1 MACLNPGFC
10 LSRVVT
16 LATTPTTTM
25 RLPILCIFLLF
36 SLPVLAVAQA
46 PAAPTNVVAYAPSQ
60 DQVNLS
66 WVDVATDA
74 SYEVQRDDD
83 PGEEGENWVTV
94 ATLVPRSEVARIAA
108 LSSAEQ
114 TVRYR
119 VAAVKNGNYSEWV
132 EASVVKPQGDR
143 RIARLSPSFP
153 QFEVH
158 LEGVEARAGQ
168 AFTFLIDVLG
178 TDPFTEYIASN
189 LPSGVTV
196 NPQTGVVS
204 GTIAA
209 EGVYRCFVG
218 IEFDG
223 GKKFEQVKY
232 IRVLP
237 AASTPVVATP
247 GFTIPPLDVDELVSF
262 NINGVFRDPVR
273 DKGVL
278 ISTLGESIIL
288 ALHDKATP
296 KNVTNFLRY
305 VNRSDYSNSFLHRSV
320 PNFIIQGG
328 GARPGGASPTQWAN
342 IPVDAAVPN
351 EPGISNL
358 RGTIAMAKLGGNFDS
373 ATSEWFIST
382 ANNQSNLDFQN
393 GGFSVF
399 GAVVGSG
406 SMGIAQALN
415 NLPVV
420 ARSQPNQP
428 TVYESLITGTSGVSL
443 DSIPVLQDPPPATPA
458 ANTFVRIT
466 SITEVEPVEVT
477 VASITPSNILAAAV
491 FGTEL
496 VVQSRGPSGIAT
508 LTLRATNVD
517 GNSVTFPVRVEVI
530 DTNIPG
536 IGLTSLRGKGGT
548 SILVKGRA
556 ADDNQLASWRYRI
569 NKGAWKRGGSLK
581 GTFAKFS
588 KVVKGFR
595 GGKNVLELRAF
606 DKKGNASDI
615 LTQRFTLN

>member
-1 MACLNPGFC
+1 MRILTLCFLSLLTLPG
-10 LSRVVT
+10 
-16 LATTPTTTM
+16 LAM
-25 RLPILCIFLLF
+25 
-36 SLPVLAVAQA
+36 AQA
-46 PAAPTNVVAYAPSQ
+46 PAAPTNVVAYAPSET
-60 DQVNLS
+60 QVNLS

-83 PGEEGENWVTV
+83 PGEEGENWVAV
-94 ATLVPRSEVARIAA
+94 ATLVPRSEVARLAVA
-108 LSSAEQ
+108 SSTEQ

-119 VAAVKNGNYSEWV
+119 VAAVKGEDQSDWV
-132 EASVVKPQGDR
+132 VAAVLKPQGDR
-143 RIARLSPSFP
+143 RIARLSPLISPFIP

-158 LEGVEARAGQ
+158 VEGVEARAGESF
-168 AFTFLIDVLG
+168 AFPIDVLG
-178 TDPFTEYIASN
+178 TDPITAFTASN
-189 LPSGVTV
+189 LPSNVSV
-196 NPQTGVVS
+196 NPQTGLVS
-204 GTIAA
+204 GTIAN

-237 AASTPVVATP
+237 APSTPVVATP
-247 GFTIPPLDVDELVSF
+247 GFAIPALDVDEIVSF
-262 NINGVFRDPVR
+262 DIDGVFEDPAR

-288 ALHDKATP
+288 ALHDKAAP
-296 KNVTNFLRY
+296 KNVENFLGY
-305 VNRSDYSNSFLHRSV
+305 MTRSDYSNSFLHRSV
-320 PNFIIQGG
+320 ENFIIQGG
-328 GARPGGASPTQWAN
+328 GARPAFPGASPVQWAN
-342 IPVDAAVPN
+342 IPVQAAVPN
-351 EPGISNL
+351 EPGISNR

-382 ANNQSNLDFQN
+382 GSNNPDNLDFQN
-393 GGFSVF
+393 GGFTAF
-399 GAVVGSG
+399 GEVVGSG
-406 SMGIAQALN
+406 SLGIAEALN
-415 NLPVV
+415 NLPR
-420 ARSQPNQP
+420 ATNYQAQITAASP
-428 TVYESLITGTSGVSL
+428 SLSGVSIE
-443 DSIPVLQDPPPATPA
+443 SIPVLQDPPQATPN

-466 SITEVEPVEVT
+466 GITEVEPVEIT
-477 VASITPSNILAAAV
+477 IESISPSAILAAAV

-530 DTNIPG
+530 DTNIPA
-536 IGLTSLRGKGGT
+536 IGLTSLKGKGGT
-548 SILVKGRA
+548 SIAIRGRA

-588 KVVKGFR
+588 KVVTGFR
-595 GGKNVLELRAF
+595 SGKNVLELRAF

>member
-1 MACLNPGFC
+1 
-10 LSRVVT
+10 
-16 LATTPTTTM
+16 
-25 RLPILCIFLLF
+25 
-36 SLPVLAVAQA
+36 
-46 PAAPTNVVAYAPSQ
+46 
-60 DQVNLS
+60 
-66 WVDVATDA
+66 
-74 SYEVQRDDD
+74 
-83 PGEEGENWVTV
+83 
-94 ATLVPRSEVARIAA
+94 
-108 LSSAEQ
+108 
-114 TVRYR
+114 
-119 VAAVKNGNYSEWV
+119 
-132 EASVVKPQGDR
+132 
-143 RIARLSPSFP
+143 
-153 QFEVH
+153 
-158 LEGVEARAGQ
+158 
-168 AFTFLIDVLG
+168 
-178 TDPFTEYIASN
+178 
-189 LPSGVTV
+189 
-196 NPQTGVVS
+196 
-204 GTIAA
+204 
-209 EGVYRCFVG
+209 
-218 IEFDG
+218 
-223 GKKFEQVKY
+223 
-232 IRVLP
+232 
-237 AASTPVVATP
+237 VATP

-305 VNRSDYSNSFLHRSV
+305 VNRSDYSNSYLHRSV
-320 PNFIIQGG
+320 RNFIIQGG
-328 GARPGGASPTQWAN
+328 GARPAFTGASPTQWAN
-342 IPVDAAVPN
+342 IPVDAAVLN

-382 ANNQSNLDFQN
+382 ADNQSNLNFQN

-399 GAVVGSG
+399 GEVVGSG

-415 NLPVV
+415 NL
-420 ARSQPNQP
+420 ATSSSTSYLTQITNASGA
-428 TVYESLITGTSGVSL
+428 SLSGVSI
-443 DSIPVLQDPPPATPA
+443 DSIPVLQNPPLATPN

-466 SITEVEPVEVT
+466 SITPVEPVEVT

-517 GNSVTFPVRVEVI
+517 GNSVTFPVRVEVL

-536 IGLTSLRGKGGT
+536 IGLTSLKGKGGT

-569 NKGAWKRGGSLK
+569 NKGAWKTGGSLK

-606 DKKGNASDI
+606 DKKGNPSAI

>member
-1 MACLNPGFC
+1 
-10 LSRVVT
+10 
-16 LATTPTTTM
+16 M
-25 RLPILCIFLLF
+25 RLPTLCILLLF
-36 SLPVLAVAQA
+36 SLPVLAKVAQA

-60 DQVNLS
+60 TQVNLS

-83 PGEEGENWVTV
+83 AGEGENWVTV
-94 ATLVPRSEVARIAA
+94 ATLVPRSEVARIPAS
-108 LSSAEQ
+108 SSAEQ

-119 VAAVKNGNYSEWV
+119 VAALENGNYSEWV
-132 EASVVKPQGDR
+132 EASVVKPAGSLNVG
-143 RIARLSPSFP
+143 INI
-153 QFEVH
+153 
-158 LEGVEARAGQ
+158 EGAEARAGIP
-168 AFTFLIDVLG
+168 FTFQIAVSG
-178 TDPFTEYIASN
+178 VASFNFIASG
-189 LPSGVTV
+189 LPTGVTL
-196 NPQTGVVS
+196 NSGTGWVS
-204 GTIAA
+204 GNIAN
-209 EGVYRCFVG
+209 EGVYRCFIGV
-218 IEFDG
+218 EFDG

-237 AASTPVVATP
+237 APSTPVVATP

-262 NINGVFRDPVR
+262 NINGLFQDPAR

-296 KNVTNFLRY
+296 KNVTNFLNY
-305 VNRSDYSNSFLHRSV
+305 VNRSDYSNSYLHRSA

-328 GARPGGASPTQWAN
+328 GARPAFTGASPTQWAN

-399 GAVVGSG
+399 GKVVGSG

-415 NLPVV
+415 DLPKATNVNTTYQ
-420 ARSQPNQP
+420 SQ
-428 TVYESLITGTSGVSL
+428 ITNASVSFLSGVSL
-443 DSIPVLQDPPPATPA
+443 ESIPVLQDPPPATPN

-477 VASITPSNILAAAV
+477 IASITPSRDSRRRRFRHRAGGSV
-491 FGTEL
+491 KRTERDRDAHSAGHKCGWEL
-496 VVQSRGPSGIAT
+496 RYFSR
-508 LTLRATNVD
+508 
-517 GNSVTFPVRVEVI
+517 
-530 DTNIPG
+530 PG
-536 IGLTSLRGKGGT
+536 RGHRHQHPRDRPDKPER
-548 SILVKGRA
+548 KGRH
-556 ADDNQLASWRYRI
+556 QHPR
-569 NKGAWKRGGSLK
+569 
-581 GTFAKFS
+581 
-588 KVVKGFR
+588 
-595 GGKNVLELRAF
+595 
-606 DKKGNASDI
+606 
-615 LTQRFTLN
+615 QRPCRR

>member
-1 MACLNPGFC
+1 
-10 LSRVVT
+10 
-16 LATTPTTTM
+16 M
-25 RLPILCIFLLF
+25 RLRNTLFFLFLF

-46 PAAPTNVVAYAPSQ
+46 PATPTNVVAYAPSQ

-74 SYEVQRDDD
+74 SYEVQRDED

-94 ATLVPRSEVARIAA
+94 ATLVPGSEVARIAA
-108 LSSAEQ
+108 SSSAEQ

-119 VAAVKNGNYSEWV
+119 VAAVKGEDQSAWV
-132 EASVVKPQGDR
+132 EASVAKPAGSLNVG
-143 RIARLSPSFP
+143 INI
-153 QFEVH
+153 
-158 LEGVEARAGQ
+158 EGAEARAGIP
-168 AFTFLIDVLG
+168 FTFQIAVSGVAIFD
-178 TDPFTEYIASN
+178 FIASG
-189 LPSGVTV
+189 LPTGVTL
-196 NPQTGVVS
+196 NPGTGWIS
-204 GTIAA
+204 GTIAN
-209 EGVYRCFVG
+209 EGVYRCFIGV
-218 IEFDG
+218 EFDG

-305 VNRSDYSNSFLHRSV
+305 VNRSDYSNSYLHRSV

-328 GARPGGASPTQWAN
+328 GARPAFTGASPTQWAN

-351 EPGISNL
+351 EPGISNR
-358 RGTIAMAKLGGNFDS
+358 RGTMAMAKLGGSPDS

-382 ANNQSNLDFQN
+382 ADNQSNLNFQN

-399 GAVVGSG
+399 GEVVGSG

-415 NLPVV
+415 NLPTSSSTTYQ
-420 ARSQPNQP
+420 AQ
-428 TVYESLITGTSGVSL
+428 ITNASGSFLSGVSI
-443 DSIPVLQDPPPATPA
+443 DSIPVLQNPPLATPT
-458 ANTFVRIT
+458 ANTFVRID
-466 SITEVEPVEVT
+466 SITEVEPVAIT
-477 VASITPSNILAAAV
+477 IASITPSSILAAAV
-491 FGTEL
+491 FGTDL
-496 VVQSRGPSGIAT
+496 VVQSRGPSGVAT
-508 LTLRATNVD
+508 LTLRATNLD

-569 NKGAWKRGGSLK
+569 NKGAWKRGGSIK
-581 GTFAKFS
+581 GTFATFS

>member
-1 MACLNPGFC
+1 
-10 LSRVVT
+10 
-16 LATTPTTTM
+16 M
-25 RLPILCIFLLF
+25 RLRNTLFFLFLF
-36 SLPVLAVAQA
+36 SLPGLAKGQT

-60 DQVNLS
+60 TQVNLS

-74 SYEVQRDDD
+74 SYEVERDDD
-83 PGEEGENWVTV
+83 PGVGETWVNV
-94 ATLVPRSEVARIAA
+94 ATLVPGSEVARLAV
-108 LSSAEQ
+108 SSSVEQ

-119 VAAVKNGNYSEWV
+119 VAAVKDGNYSDWV
-132 EASVVKPQGDR
+132 VAEVVKPQGDR
-143 RIARLSPSFP
+143 RIARLSPLISPFFP

-158 LEGVEARAGQ
+158 VEGVEARAGESF
-168 AFTFLIDVLG
+168 AFPIDVLG
-178 TDPFTEYIASN
+178 TDPITAFTASN
-189 LPSGVTV
+189 LPSNVTV

-204 GTIAA
+204 GTIAN

-237 AASTPVVATP
+237 APSTPVVATP
-247 GFTIPPLDVDELVSF
+247 GFTIPPLDVDDLETFDISDLF
-262 NINGVFRDPVR
+262 DDPVR

-296 KNVTNFLRY
+296 KNVTNFLNY
-305 VNRSDYSNSFLHRSV
+305 VNGSDYSESYIHRSV
-320 PNFIIQGG
+320 SNFIIQGG
-328 GARPGGASPTQWAN
+328 GAKPAFNGASINWVN
-342 IPVDAAVPN
+342 IPADVEVPN
-351 EPGISNL
+351 EPGISNR
-358 RGTIAMAKLGGNFDS
+358 RGTIAMAKRGGDPDS

-382 ANNQSNLDFQN
+382 ADNRSNLDFQN
-393 GGFSVF
+393 GGFSAF
-399 GAVVGSG
+399 GEVVGSG
-406 SMGIAQALN
+406 SLGIAQALN
-415 NLPVV
+415 NLPTS
-420 ARSQPNQP
+420 ASTNYQ
-428 TVYESLITGTSGVSL
+428 TLITNASGSSLSGVSIE
-443 DSIPVLQDPPPATPA
+443 SIPVLQDPPPATPN
-458 ANTFVRIT
+458 ANTFVRVT

-477 VASITPSNILAAAV
+477 IASITPSNILAAAV

-517 GNSVTFPVRVEVI
+517 GNSVTFPVRVEVL

-536 IGLTSLRGKGGT
+536 IGVTSLKGKGGT

-556 ADDNQLASWRYRI
+556 ADDNQLSSWRYRI

-595 GGKNVLELRAF
+595 RGKNVLELRAF
-606 DKKGNASDI
+606 DKKGNASGI

>member
-1 MACLNPGFC
+1 MRFLILLLFFC
-10 LSRVVT
+10 LSVT
-16 LATTPTTTM
+16 GIARAQTP
-25 RLPILCIFLLF
+25 
-36 SLPVLAVAQA
+36 

-60 DQVNLS
+60 TQVNLS

-74 SYEVQRDDD
+74 SYVVQRDDD
-83 PGEEGENWVTV
+83 PGEGESWVNV
-94 ATLVPRSEVARIAA
+94 ATLVPRSEVARIPVA
-108 LSSAEQ
+108 SSAEQ

-119 VAAVKNGNYSEWV
+119 VAAVKGVDQSGWV
-132 EASVVKPQGDR
+132 VAEVLKPQGNR
-143 RIARLSPSFP
+143 RIARLSPIISP
-153 QFEVH
+153 SIPPFEVH
-158 LEGVEARAGQ
+158 VEGVEARAGQ
-168 AFTFLIDVLG
+168 VFNFQIDVLG
-178 TDPFTEYIASN
+178 TDLFTEFTASN
-189 LPSGVTV
+189 LPSNVTV

-218 IEFDG
+218 IQFDG
-223 GKKFEQVKY
+223 TKKFEQVKY
-232 IRVLP
+232 IRVRP
-237 AASTPVVATP
+237 APSTPVVATP
-247 GFTIPPLDVDELVSF
+247 GFAIPPLDVDE
-262 NINGVFRDPVR
+262 IDTIDIDGVFKDPAR

-288 ALHDKATP
+288 ALHDKAMP
-296 KNVTNFLRY
+296 KNVANFLRY
-305 VNRSDYSNSFLHRSV
+305 VNRSDYSDSYLHRSS

-328 GARPGGASPTQWAN
+328 GARPAFTGAPPVNWAN
-342 IPVDAAVPN
+342 IPVEAAVPN
-351 EPGISNL
+351 EPGLSNR
-358 RGTIAMAKLGGNFDS
+358 RGTIAMAKLGGSPDS

-382 ANNQSNLDFQN
+382 ADNRSNLDFQN
-393 GGFSVF
+393 GGFSAF
-399 GAVVGSG
+399 GEVVGSG

-415 NLPVV
+415 NLPTSISTSYQ
-420 ARSQPNQP
+420 SQITNASP
-428 TVYESLITGTSGVSL
+428 SLSGVSIE
-443 DSIPVLQDPPPATPA
+443 SIPVLQNPPPATPA

-466 SITEVEPVEVT
+466 SITPVEPVEVT

-517 GNSVTFPVRVEVI
+517 GNSVTFPVRVEVL

-536 IGLTSLRGKGGT
+536 IGLTSLKGKGGT

-569 NKGAWKRGGSLK
+569 NKGAWKTGGSLK

-606 DKKGNASDI
+606 DKKGNPSAI